1 LSNLSFMYR
10 TIFTFLFLCLLV
22 TSVCAQ
28 TADSRLSIQKGQ
40 EILIRMEF
48 TNNRIQTAGAQ
59 VINFRL
65 NGFAVHKYTVT
76 DVTANSI
83 KLHHEI
89 QQTGFSFDGMG
100 QKKNFDSGNE
110 EDQKGPFAPY
120 FKEILSRKFDITIDT
135 SGRTI
140 VATPEKT
147 ELSKPDDKLVTITDM
162 LKPIIDLVYPPTRGS
177 ASFFHVLPAGTK
189 SVGSTWTE
197 TTDTESEKS
206 TTGYTISSMTDSTIT
221 VDFKTTAT
229 CNSKTEMMGRLTK
242 TIVNNASTG
251 NIIVDRN
258 TGLLKEKTVT
268 TDTNGTTEAMGGTV
282 PISGKLNVSVVV
294 KR

>member
-1 LSNLSFMYR
+1 MHRTSF
-10 TIFTFLFLCLLV
+10 TILFLHVLV
-22 TSVCAQ
+22 MSVCSQ
-28 TADSRLSIQKGQ
+28 TAGTGLNIQKGQ

-76 DVTANSI
+76 DIGNNNI

-100 QKKNFDSGNE
+100 QKKSFDSGNE

-120 FKEILSRKFDITIDT
+120 FKEILSRNFDITIDS

-162 LKPIIDLVYPPTRGS
+162 LKPIIDLVYPPAKGS
-177 ASFFHVLPAGTK
+177 ASFFHVLPGGSK

-206 TTGYTISSMTDSTIT
+206 TTGYTVSSITDSTIT

-229 CNSKTEMMGRLTK
+229 CNSKTEMMGRLTR

-251 NIIVDRN
+251 NIIVDRK
-258 TGLLKEKTVT
+258 TGLLKEKTAT
-268 TDTNGTTEAMGGTV
+268 TDSNGTTEAMGGTV
-282 PISGKLNVSVVV
+282 PISGKLNVTVRVN
-294 KR
+294 R